1 MARTAPKKMLKT
13 KTSLEKYESEP
24 VLASTIRLVVVG
36 ELLYDGDESLELLEQ
51 PSELAEVE
59 LAEIEDEATK
69 EEL

>member
-1 MARTAPKKMLKT
+1 MLKT

>member
-1 MARTAPKKMLKT
+1 MLKT
-13 KTSLEKYESEP
+13 KTNLEKYESEP
-24 VLASTIRLVVVG
+24 VLASTIRLVVIG